1 MDGERIISGDPLTSR
16 IPALVAS
23 IEDRVSGD
31 SLRCSGDNRSGD
43 RRGGSGAVKLANR
56 E

>member
-1 MDGERIISGDPLTSR
+1 MDGERVVSGDLVSSR
-16 IPALVAS
+16 IPALVVS

-31 SLRCSGDNRSGD
+31 SLGCSGD

-56 E
+56 EWK